1 MGDKVVAIDPRQ
13 LKPSE
18 LVRLLN
24 STPLGEVTSERQLYR
39 DRQRAGFRIGD
50 GNRVDLVR
58 YTAWLAWERH
68 NPKPAQTPE
77 SYEQHKDRA
86 ARRSAELS
94 AAGRDIGD
102 LPAITDPAR
111 RSKAAT
117 NFQLFC
123 ESYFPQSFHLA
134 WSEDHLKVLRKIEQA
149 VLQGGLFAMAMPRGS
164 GKTTICECAC
174 IWAVLNGHR
183 EFVCLIGSDEGHAM
197 DMLESIKT
205 ELDANELLLADYP
218 EVCHP
223 IQSLDGIANRCNG
236 QLYHGERTHI
246 GWTAKYIVLP
256 TLQPNGWSEDEAF
269 DALIREDGRALA
281 SGAIIKVAGIT
292 GRIRGMKFKRPDGK
306 SVRPSLVVL
315 DDPQTDES
323 ARSVSQ
329 CQQRESILAGAVLG
343 LAGPGHKI
351 SGIMPCTVIR
361 PGDMADRILN
371 RDHHPSWQGERT
383 KMVYAF
389 PSDTKLWDR
398 YAELRAEGL
407 RNEDGGAAATEFYAQ
422 HQEQMDAGAKI
433 AWPER
438 FNHDELSAIQHAMNL
453 KFQDE
458 AAFWAEYQNEPLP
471 EVEVD
476 ENELTADQIA
486 AKLNGLPKGRV
497 PLGCQHLTMFIDV
510 QQKLLFYVVCAW
522 GEEFSG
528 AVLEYGAWPDPQR
541 AYFSLRDVTKTLS
554 TVVDGTGLE
563 GAIYAGLQ
571 ALTERQL
578 SREWQRED
586 GASLRIERCLVDANW
601 GTSTDVVYQFC
612 RQSPHAALLLPSH
625 GRFVGASSLPFSD
638 YKRRPGDRVGLNW
651 RIPGVMGKRAVRHA
665 LFDTN
670 FWKSFVFARL
680 AVAIADKGSLT
691 LFGQKP
697 EPHRLFAEHLVAEY
711 RVRTEGR
718 GRTVDEWKPRP
729 NQPDNHWLDCLV
741 GCAVGASMLGAS
753 LLGEG
758 IVAPKTTKRLKLSDL
773 RARNR
778 A

>member
-1 MGDKVVAIDPRQ
+1 
-13 LKPSE
+13 
-18 LVRLLN
+18 
-24 STPLGEVTSERQLYR
+24 
-39 DRQRAGFRIGD
+39 
-50 GNRVDLVR
+50 
-58 YTAWLAWERH
+58 
-68 NPKPAQTPE
+68 
-77 SYEQHKDRA
+77 
-86 ARRSAELS
+86 LS
-94 AAGRDIGD
+94 ATGRDIGD
-102 LPAITDPAR
+102 LPTIADTER

-117 NFQLFC
+117 NFQYFC
-123 ESYFPQSFHLA
+123 EAYFPQSFHLA
-134 WSEDHLKVLRKIEQA
+134 WSDDHRKVLKKIEQA
-149 VLQGGLFAMAMPRGS
+149 VLHGGLFAMAMPRGS

-218 EVCHP
+218 EVCQP
-223 IQSLDGIANRCNG
+223 IQALDGIANRCNG
-236 QLYHGERTHI
+236 QLYQGERTHI

-256 TLQPNGWSEDEAF
+256 TLRPKGWSDDESH
-269 DALIREDGRALA
+269 RELVRTDGRALA

-323 ARSVSQ
+323 ARSISQ

-371 RDHHPSWQGERT
+371 RDHHPQWQGERT

-389 PSDTKLWDR
+389 PTEIKLWDR
-398 YAELRAEGL
+398 YAEIRAEGL
-407 RNEDGGAAATEFYAQ
+407 RNEDGGRGATEFYR
-422 HQEQMDAGAKI
+422 HNQEAMDEGAKI
-433 AWPER
+433 AWPVR

-453 KFQDE
+453 KLQDE

-471 EVEVD
+471 EVQAD

-510 QQKLLFYVVCAW
+510 QQKLLFYVICAW
-522 GEEFSG
+522 AEEFSG

-541 AYFSLRDVTKTLS
+541 AYFSLRDVTKSLASVTP
-554 TVVDGTGLE
+554 GTGLE

-571 ALTERQL
+571 ALTERQIA
-578 SREWQRED
+578 REWQRED
-586 GASLRIERCLVDANW
+586 GASLRIERCLIDANW

-625 GRFVGASSLPFSD
+625 GRFVGASSLPFAD

-651 RIPGVMGKRAVRHA
+651 RIPGVMGKRAVRHVS
-665 LFDTN
+665 FDTN

-680 AVAIADKGSLT
+680 AVAMADKGSLA

-697 EPHRLFAEHLVAEY
+697 DAHRLFAEHLVAEY

-729 NQPDNHWLDCLV
+729 GQPDNHWLDGIV
-741 GCAVGASMLGAS
+741 GCSVAASILGVR
-753 LLGEG
+753 LLGDENNSN
-758 IVAPKTTKRLKLSDL
+758 ATKSGRIKLSDL
-773 RARNR
+773 RRR
-778 A
+778 R

>member
-1 MGDKVVAIDPRQ
+1 VAIDPRH

-68 NPKPAQTPE
+68 NPKPVQTPE
-77 SYEQHKDRA
+77 SYELHKDRA

-102 LPAITDPAR
+102 LPAIANPTR

-117 NFQLFC
+117 DFQFFC

-134 WSEDHLKVLRKIEQA
+134 WSDDHLKVLRKIEQA

-236 QLYHGERTHI
+236 QLYHSERTHI

-256 TLQPNGWSEDEAF
+256 TLQPKGWSEDETF

-398 YAELRAEGL
+398 YGELRAEGL

-453 KFQDE
+453 KLQDE

-541 AYFSLRDVTKTLS
+541 AYFSLRDVTKSLS
-554 TVVDGTGLE
+554 TVTEGTGLE

-571 ALTERQL
+571 AFTEKQL

-586 GASLRIERCLVDANW
+586 GASLRIERCLIDANW

-680 AVAIADKGSLT
+680 AVAIADKGALSLY
-691 LFGQKP
+691 GQKP

-741 GCAVGASMLGAS
+741 GCAVGASIQGAS

-778 A
+778 V

>member
-1 MGDKVVAIDPRQ
+1 MPIDPRQ

-68 NPKPAQTPE
+68 NPKPPQTTE

-102 LPAITDPAR
+102 LPAIADPAR
-111 RSKAAT
+111 RLNAAT
-117 NFQLFC
+117 NFQFFC
-123 ESYFPQSFHLA
+123 EAYFPQSFHLA
-134 WSEDHLKVLRKIEQA
+134 WSDDHRKVLRKIEQA

-236 QLYHGERTHI
+236 QLYHGDRTHI

-256 TLQPNGWSEDEAF
+256 TLQLRGWSQDETRG
-269 DALIREDGRALA
+269 ALIRDDGRALA

-389 PSDTKLWDR
+389 PSETKLWDR

-433 AWPER
+433 AWAER

-453 KFQDE
+453 KLQDE

-528 AVLEYGAWPDPQR
+528 AVLDYGAWPDPQR

-554 TVVDGTGLE
+554 TVAEGTGLE

-571 ALTERQL
+571 ALTDKQL

-680 AVAIADKGSLT
+680 AVAIADKGSLS

-741 GCAVGASMLGAS
+741 GCAVGASILGVNLS
-753 LLGEG
+753 EHQNNVVRVKPGR
-758 IVAPKTTKRLKLSDL
+758 IKLSDL
-773 RARNR
+773 KRERNR